1 MNIFKEASR
10 LQLRF
15 STTKGLLS
23 VEQLWSLSQKDLST
37 CIRNLKKVLKDT
49 DDDELAFLD
58 EKVSSVN
65 SDDQLRFAILKEIFL
80 TNKEESEANRTAK
93 ENKEFNKKIMDLIA
107 EKEDGE
113 LKGKSIEELRAMIKS

>member
-1 MNIFKEASR
+1 MDIFKEASR

-15 STTKGLLS
+15 STSKGLLS
-23 VEQLWSLSQKDLST
+23 VEQLWSLNQRELST
-37 CIRNLKKVLKDT
+37 CIRNLKKLLKDT

-58 EKVSSVN
+58 EKVATVN
-65 SDDQLRFAILKEIFL
+65 SEDQLRFAILKDIFL
-80 TNKEESEANRTAK
+80 TNKDEADSIKTAK

-113 LKGKSIEELRAMIKS
+113 LKGKSIDELKAMIKA

>member
-1 MNIFKEASR
+1 
-10 LQLRF
+10 
-15 STTKGLLS
+15 
-23 VEQLWSLSQKDLST
+23 
-37 CIRNLKKVLKDT
+37 
-49 DDDELAFLD
+49 
-58 EKVSSVN
+58 VN